1 MKQPFLRVIGVAI
14 VLFATITQLARAE
27 VRPVCSASSIAGA
40 YGFTL
45 TGSYM
50 QTLYAIS
57 GRFVSNGKGAL
68 TGSATQTVGGN
79 ISTNGFTASY
89 EVKADCTGTAV
100 LSFDGGAQSSLSF
113 TIVSNGQEVL
123 MIDTDSGTVE
133 TGNAKRQF
141 NPF

>member
-57 GRFVSNGKGAL
+57 GRFVGNGKGAL
-68 TGSATQTVGGN
+68 PGSPTQPVGVTFPPMDLQHHMKLRPIVPGPP
-79 ISTNGFTASY
+79 FLVLTA
-89 EVKADCTGTAV
+89 E
-100 LSFDGGAQSSLSF
+100 L
-113 TIVSNGQEVL
+113 
-123 MIDTDSGTVE
+123 
-133 TGNAKRQF
+133 
-141 NPF
+141 NPA